1 MIADWLL
8 KLTNEN
14 KTWAFSFASC
24 TYVMSKATHGTT
36 NVFIEFIRSLSL
48 TYELNQTN
56 AFSE

>member
-1 MIADWLL
+1 MRIRLG
-8 KLTNEN
+8 
-14 KTWAFSFASC
+14 AFSFASY

-48 TYELNQTN
+48 TYELNPTN